1 MKALPVTAFLIAAA
15 IVAGPVAA
23 QTAVNQSHPLSSGG
37 RVEIDN
43 VAGEVRVRGW
53 DRNEV
58 SLTGELGPGQR
69 LEVQSSANRV
79 QLRVV
84 YPQNRS
90 SDGAQ
95 LELRVPRGVDLQAQ
109 TVSATLD
116 MSDVDVKRLQ
126 AQTVS
131 GSLTA
136 QGKARESQLS
146 TVSGSL
152 TSRVATERLRANTVS
167 GRLRAEGGP
176 SGDVSVQTVS
186 GSIGL
191 QAGQVSRLRAETVSG
206 SMDLGVARFAPGGSI
221 DLQTVSGR
229 IDLGLP
235 KDVSAQLRVET
246 FSGDIQS
253 DAGEVQRPEYGP
265 GRHLD
270 VRLGGGNG
278 DIDINSHSGSVRVR
292 RGG

>member
-1 MKALPVTAFLIAAA
+1 MKSLPLTALLFATAL
-15 IVAGPVAA
+15 AGPVAA
-23 QTAVNQSHPLSSGG
+23 QTAVNESRPLSAGG

-43 VAGEVRVRGW
+43 VAGQVRVTGW

-58 SLTGELGPGQR
+58 SLTGELGEGQR
-69 LEVQSSANRV
+69 LDVQSSANRV
-79 QLRVV
+79 QLRVA
-84 YPQNRS
+84 YPQSRR
-90 SDGAQ
+90 SDGAR

-109 TVSATLD
+109 TVSAGLD
-116 MSDVDVKRLQ
+116 LSGIDLGRLQ

-131 GSLTA
+131 GSLAA

-167 GRLRAEGGP
+167 GRLRAEGGAG
-176 SGDVSVQTVS
+176 GDVALQTVS

-191 QAGQVSRLRAETVSG
+191 DAGQISRLRAETVSG

-221 DLQTVSGR
+221 DLQTVSGS
-229 IDLGLP
+229 IGLRLP
-235 KDVSAQLRVET
+235 RDISAQLRVQT
-246 FSGDIQS
+246 FSGDIES
-253 DAGEVQRPEYGP
+253 DAGQVERPEYGP

-270 VRLGGGNG
+270 VRLGSGNG
-278 DIDINSHSGSVRVR
+278 DVDINSHSGSVRVR